1 MEENPKTPETPTY
14 LGQVFSD
21 KLTLLPLLIAVAL
34 IGCGIYSAFN
44 PTEAPDISGPLGM
57 GNGPFL
63 YWSGAVILAVAFLVP
78 LFSKEKRRA
87 RGL

>member
-21 KLTLLPLLIAVAL
+21 KLTLIPLLFAVAL
-34 IGCGIYSAFN
+34 IGLGIYSAFN
-44 PTEAPDISGPLGM
+44 PTEPGDISGPLGM
-57 GNGPFL
+57 GNGPLL
-63 YWSGAVILAVAFLVP
+63 YWSGAGILGVAFLVP
-78 LFSKEKRRA
+78 LFSKELRRK